1 MPETLQAGQFY
12 TLPVERIV
20 TPGAYLRHGNEDVLL
35 PNRWLPEGLQKGDEI
50 EVFIY
55 HDSENRLIATTQNR
69 LL

>member
-20 TPGAYLRHGNEDVLL
+20 TPGAYLRHGNE
-35 PNRWLPEGLQKGDEI
+35 GDEI